1 MILLDTNVLSALMR
15 QTPDAEVVEW
25 LDRQP
30 RRSVWTTSITVFEI
44 RFGLQ
49 VLAGGRRKTFLTS
62 AFEHLLNQVLEN
74 RLAHFDAVAAQQAA
88 DLMATRQKQGRPCD
102 LRDTMIAGIAL
113 ASHATLATRN
123 VKHFE
128 YISSSVI
135 DPWSA

>member
-15 QTPDAEVVEW
+15 QKPDTGVIQW

-30 RRSVWTTSITVFEI
+30 RISVWTTSITVFEI
-44 RFGLQ
+44 RLGLQ
-49 VLAGGRRKTFLTS
+49 GMATGKQRSLLMAAFDRLLTEMIQQRI
-62 AFEHLLNQVLEN
+62 AP
-74 RLAHFDAVAAQQAA
+74 FDGAAAQQAA
-88 DLMATRQKQGRPCD
+88 DLMATRQKKGRPGE

-128 YISSSVI
+128 DISSSVVN
-135 DPWSA
+135 PWNP